1 MSNEYYKGKTAV
13 ITGGA
18 SGVGRSLAFGLG
30 RAGANV
36 VIGDVD
42 ASAMESMAKDLSSEG
57 ISNRIER
64 CDVTDKASLQSLLD
78 ASLEAFGQVD
88 LVFANAGIGA
98 GEAGPI
104 WGFSEKDWQWCFNVN
119 LWGAVNSIS
128 VFMPYLI
135 TRPERT
141 PHWQHQTLPR
151 G

>member
-1 MSNEYYKGKTAV
+1 MSDYYQGKTAV

-18 SGVGRSLAFGLG
+18 SGVGRSIAFGLG

-42 ASAMESMAKDLSSEG
+42 ASAMEAIAADLSAEN
-57 ISNRIER
+57 IAHRVER
-64 CDVTDKASLQSLLD
+64 CDVTSTDSLQGLLD
-78 ASLEAFGQVD
+78 ASLETFSQVD

-119 LWGAVNSIS
+119 LWGAVNSIN

-135 TRPERT
+135 TLSLI
-141 PHWQHQTLPR
+141 HI
-151 G
+151 